1 MRQGRFSQDAMKNS
15 PYFAALI
22 ALTIGM
28 GCQSNQNRVS
38 HTFEKPGPEAQPA
51 QPTYTIEEIPTT
63 HLSPTSREGDKS
75 GAIYSSNII
84 AVYVNAP
91 GRTNGGVTNGG
102 GGYFQ
107 GNR

>member
-1 MRQGRFSQDAMKNS
+1 MKT
-15 PYFAALI
+15 PDYLAALI
-22 ALTIGM
+22 ALMIGV

-38 HTFEKPGPEAQPA
+38 NTFQKPRPVSQS
-51 QPTYTIEEIPTT
+51 TYTIEEIPATR
-63 HLSPTSREGDKS
+63 LSPTSREGDKS

-102 GGYFQ
+102 GGHFQ